1 MSLHTAAKN
10 LSSKGRGKDTLLVH
24 MSPREVQGLQ
34 ALAKSQGGSLTINP
48 DTGLVEAGFL
58 EQALPF
64 VAAAAAT
71 YFTAGA
77 AAPALSAALGSSA
90 AGGILA
96 GAGAGALIGGGSA
109 ALQGKDVGQAALMG
123 GVGGAI
129 SGGLGA
135 YSPAE
140 AAIPTTAGATQQA
153 ATQAGSQAIGGA
165 ATTPAS
171 TGIDPALLE
180 GMSKEQ
186 VLAQAAPAP
195 VTPQQLSQG
204 VSQGVYTPQ
213 QAAQYGQAYSGVY
226 SQPTPGS
233 DFYATS
239 NPLTKTGILALPGMG
254 AVAGE
259 NYNPPGS
266 EEYDENSPYR
276 MRLSKNFQGATPI
289 RPNPYYR
296 ANYSGYA
303 AGGMVAMA
311 PGGLTSL
318 QNNMYPQGQQVNT
331 QFATPSQMPTSAEV
345 VRSDYDAPTNPY
357 SGEMMRMNNGGSA
370 KSKKP
375 KRTTAAQMAAMDSY
389 EAALAGM
396 NNAAVGAQMSK
407 GTGAGL
413 DPRMQLGQLNL
424 KKGGIADL
432 GGYSDGGR
440 MLKGPGD
447 GMSDSIPGVIGG
459 RQPARLADGEFVVPA
474 DVVSHLGNGST
485 DAGAKKLYAM
495 MAKVR
500 HARTGKKKQAP
511 AVKSAKYMPA

>member
-34 ALAKSQGGSLTINP
+34 ALAKSKGGSLTINP
-48 DTGLVEAGFL
+48 ETGLVEAGFL
-58 EQALPF
+58 EQVLPV

-109 ALQGKDVGQAALMG
+109 ALQGKDASQGALYG

-135 YSPAE
+135 YGDANVLGAGADPAAVAGGVPAG
-140 AAIPTTAGATQQA
+140 AAPPVPTNIIPTTASGEITSAAYDPAITGAVSPTTGMVPPSPQGVGFAGAT
-153 ATQAGSQAIGGA
+153 
-165 ATTPAS
+165 P
-171 TGIDPALLE
+171 
-180 GMSKEQ
+180 
-186 VLAQAAPAP
+186 
-195 VTPQQLSQG
+195 
-204 VSQGVYTPQ
+204 
-213 QAAQYGQAYSGVY
+213 
-226 SQPTPGS
+226 PTY
-233 DFYATS
+233 FQEA
-239 NPLTKTGILALPGMG
+239 NPLTKTGILALPGLG
-254 AVAGE
+254 AAAGDS
-259 NYNPPGS
+259 YNPPGS
-266 EEYDENSPYR
+266 EQYDENSPYR
-276 MRLSKNFQGATPI
+276 MRLSSNFQGSTPV

-296 ANYSGYA
+296 AQYA
-303 AGGMVAMA
+303 QGGMVAMA
-311 PGGLTSL
+311 PGGLASL
-318 QNNMYPQGQQVNT
+318 QGNMYPQGQQVNT

-345 VRSDYDAPTNPY
+345 VRSDYAAPTNPY
-357 SGEMMRMNNGGSA
+357 TGEMVRMNVGGSA

-396 NNAAVGAQMSK
+396 NNAAVGAQMPS
-407 GTGAGL
+407 GTSAGL

-424 KKGGIADL
+424 NKGGIADL

-459 RQPARLADGEFVVPA
+459 KQPARLADGEFVVPA

-495 MAKVR
+495 MDKVR
-500 HARTGKKKQAP
+500 QARTGKKKQAP